1 MDGLHDEQWLQISK
15 ELLPSP
21 DRILG
26 AGQTGFTMDLSD
38 QSLSAKRLP
47 NASVKDGLGA
57 TVSRK
62 VGESF
67 GLRAIDP
74 PTGYNLHVK

>member
-1 MDGLHDEQWLQISK
+1 MGGLHDEQLLQGSR

-26 AGQTGFTMDLSD
+26 AGQTGFTIDRSD
-38 QSLSAKRLP
+38 RFAFSEALAERICQ
-47 NASVKDGLGA
+47 GLARRNGIEEN
-57 TVSRK
+57 RR
-62 VGESF
+62 EF
-67 GLRAIDP
+67 GLRAIDT